1 MNAHRLRSART
12 GAGLVVGVLLLA
24 ACGTSTGP
32 TTSSDTTG
40 TSTGSASP
48 TPSTAP
54 DDAAS
59 PPAAGNP
66 GNPLYDVSS
75 STVDGADWDGADLA
89 GKPAVL
95 WFWAPWCPTCRAQ
108 SSNVSALAEKYDGQ
122 VAVVGVGGL
131 DSAESIEDVAGQI
144 PHVTHL
150 VDADGSVWQ
159 QFRVTAQ
166 STYTVLDA
174 EGEIISEGYLDD
186 ADLNSLV
193 AKLAEGA

>member
-1 MNAHRLRSART
+1 MR
-12 GAGLVVGVLLLA
+12 LLLA
-24 ACGTSTGP
+24 LAATLVVLLTSCGSQDSSPASTSGAELSGTGKIADLDFTA
-32 TTSSDTTG
+32 TTLDGEAFEGG
-40 TSTGSASP
+40 T
-48 TPSTAP
+48 
-54 DDAAS
+54 
-59 PPAAGNP
+59 
-66 GNPLYDVSS
+66 
-75 STVDGADWDGADLA
+75 LA